1 MRLVRNGKWDWW
13 ETESEIGLERD
24 REWDWFVIFGR
35 LVCSKVRQWDREIVN
50 KTSTQHELIYRDW
63 EPKSDTRPVT
73 QVLQDYN
80 NTPRLHTKTR
90 DTSTKR
96 LLHFYSVTQVLQHS
110 KTTRLQDNKTLRP
123 QDSKTTST
131 TTLSLRD
138 SESSVTQDAKT
149 ARPQRLRDY
158 STPIA
163 PSFHTVLTWNRELN
177 KNNNHT

>member
-73 QVLQDYN
+73 QVLQVTTLHNKTKTTSYNITKVLYKTRDTNNKTHKYYKSDTTLRDTN
-80 NTPRLHTKTR
+80 NTRPTGDTKTR
-90 DTSTKR
+90 DTRIQDHKTIDTPWYFHSQCSPTSH
-96 LLHFYSVTQVLQHS
+96 LLDLKQRVNGNHQYS
-110 KTTRLQDNKTLRP
+110 
-123 QDSKTTST
+123 
-131 TTLSLRD
+131 
-138 SESSVTQDAKT
+138 
-149 ARPQRLRDY
+149 
-158 STPIA
+158 
-163 PSFHTVLTWNRELN
+163 N
-177 KNNNHT
+177 KNHF